1 MARISTIIQAFNDG
15 GPVMWPILVLSVL
28 GMAIVFDRLFA
39 FAAFFRSH
47 ERAADPQAALNRL
60 QRGFGLLSTI
70 ITAEPMLGI
79 LGTVTG
85 IIQTFGAFRLS
96 DSASPLAATAGIGE
110 ALVTTAAGLVA
121 ALILIFPYNF
131 LLGLLAKAAARLE
144 RDEEE
149 A

>member
-47 ERAADPQAALNRL
+47 ERAADPQATLNRL

-85 IIQTFGAFRLS
+85 IIQTFGAFKLS
-96 DSASPLAATAGIGE
+96 DAASPLAATAGIGE